1 MKDWTL
7 IAKAVAPDIPS
18 KEASK
23 ATVPLNSLDEVFR
36 PLAKSLTPEMEPAAT
51 FRADQEQA

>member
-1 MKDWTL
+1 MKDWSA
-7 IAKAVAPDIPS
+7 IATAYGLDIPAKDAARNS
-18 KEASK
+18 Q
-23 ATVPLNSLDEVFR
+23 PLNSLDEVFR